1 MKIAISGATGFIGT
15 HLTRYLSGQGH
26 EVTGLGRKWFG
37 RGNAD
42 HLAKLMEGMDVVINL
57 AGAPVNHRWT
67 TAYKQELYDSRII
80 PTRMLVDAINRT
92 DRVRLFIS
100 ASAVGYYP
108 SRGCYDEYSH
118 VKSDGFLAGL
128 CRAWEAEPG
137 LIRKSARLIITRF
150 GVVLS
155 PEGGAFLQ
163 LIRPLQSRLATVIGS
178 GNQPFTWIALTDLIG
193 AMGFVID
200 QPGWSG
206 VFNFVTPEQTT
217 NAAFTAA
224 LARRYHARL
233 TVKLPTVF
241 FRLFYGEGAVL
252 LTEGQCVK
260 PTRLL
265 EKEFQFQAP
274 TVEAF
279 FKRI

>member
-92 DRVRLFIS
+92 VRVRLFIS

-118 VKSDGFLAGL
+118 VKSDGFWPDCVGL
-128 CRAWEAEPG
+128 GKQSWTV
-137 LIRKSARLIITRF
+137 RKSARLIITRF
-150 GVVLS
+150 GWYY
-155 PEGGAFLQ
+155 
-163 LIRPLQSRLATVIGS
+163 PLRWGFSATYPS
-178 GNQPFTWIALTDLIG
+178 FADDWQ
-193 AMGFVID
+193 
-200 QPGWSG
+200 
-206 VFNFVTPEQTT
+206 
-217 NAAFTAA
+217 
-224 LARRYHARL
+224 R
-233 TVKLPTVF
+233 
-241 FRLFYGEGAVL
+241 
-252 LTEGQCVK
+252 
-260 PTRLL
+260 
-265 EKEFQFQAP
+265 
-274 TVEAF
+274 
-279 FKRI
+279 

>member
-80 PTRMLVDAINRT
+80 PTRMHVDAINRT
-92 DRVRLFIS
+92 VRDS
-100 ASAVGYYP
+100 AFYFGFGGRILPFPGLY
-108 SRGCYDEYSH
+108 GEYSH

-128 CRAWEAEPG
+128 CRAWEAEAG

-163 LIRPLQSRLATVIGS
+163 LIPCPLQSRLATVIGS

-206 VFNFVTPEQTT
+206 V
-217 NAAFTAA
+217 
-224 LARRYHARL
+224 LIL
-233 TVKLPTVF
+233 
-241 FRLFYGEGAVL
+241 
-252 LTEGQCVK
+252 
-260 PTRLL
+260 
-265 EKEFQFQAP
+265 
-274 TVEAF
+274 
-279 FKRI
+279 